1 MKLHL
6 VTANAMEL
14 CKLISGKSEEDE
26 EAKSFGNWKESI
38 SSLFFLKLTH
48 FAMTFRENRIK
59 IFCCLW

>member
-26 EAKSFGNWKESI
+26 QNLLEIGRKASQVYSF
-38 SSLFFLKLTH
+38 
-48 FAMTFRENRIK
+48 
-59 IFCCLW
+59 